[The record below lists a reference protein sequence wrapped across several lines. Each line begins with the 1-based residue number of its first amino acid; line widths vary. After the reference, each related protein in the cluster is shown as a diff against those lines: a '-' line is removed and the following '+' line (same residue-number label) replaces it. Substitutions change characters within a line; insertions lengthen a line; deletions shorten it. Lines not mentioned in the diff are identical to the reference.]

1 MAFVLKDLAG
11 MAYSGADVGHNL
23 YFFANS
29 GGDST
34 ATVQASGYF
43 NDAAGQIGSNDLI
56 YDVDNAEFMQMVN
69 TAGVITVGKTSAFV

>member
-1 MAFVLKDLAG
+1 MAFKTSDLAG
-11 MAYSGADVGHNL
+11 MAYSGADVGHNF

-43 NDAAGQIGSNDLI
+43 DDAADQIGDDDLI
-56 YDVDNAEFMQMVN
+56 YDVQNAEFMQMVN
-69 TAGVITVGKTSAFV
+69 TSGTITVGKTSAFV